1 MQSVAD
7 HKKARAFASLP
18 AVAPTIDLRDHLRR
32 AIGQQPPPPD
42 PDRSGGP
49 HTAVRPLTCCASIP
63 AMRALMWSL

>member
-7 HKKARAFASLP
+7 RKKARAFASLP

-49 HTAVRPLTCCASIP
+49 HTAVRPLTCCASLP
-63 AMRALMWSL
+63 AVRVLM